1 MGRPLSKKFIGNR
14 NIGTT
19 GTGDDNGIGG
29 EGVASVT
36 ANTEGSYTTALPTAS
51 FSAPN
56 IPTGVTTTGIVHGHA
71 LSAATTS
78 NGTSYRVGDLLTVA
92 GGTKASAATFPV
104 ASITTLGIPTLV
116 NGGTNYDATNGTIGD
131 KVTFTHANFPTTPL
145 RVRVTSST
153 TGTANSIT
161 VEQAGVWTGAGAP
174 PTTIQG
180 GVGGFTATTSGGPID
195 NNGVGMVISFTG
207 AQWGVYSFDTV
218 AVQGDYTVIPASPVS
233 FTGGSGTGATATV
246 PFGVSGIEITE
257 KGSGY
262 VSVAD
267 AAITFSGGAASYTP
281 VLTTDSGNVGSGT
294 NQENAIQ
301 ITAWVPATG
310 TAGNISGNGT
320 SAVVGDIV
328 RQTGNGKYI
337 VRTAQGVGRVKLV
350 AGTPAA
356 GEATIIATDSAGGN
370 YYVTKI
376 SDRRCNIVKGNQSG
390 TQFTTGSTGINV
402 SWTFNGTSG
411 TKVFAEQP
419 YLTANVNV
427 KIANA

>member
-19 GTGDDNGIGG
+19 GTGDNYGIGG

-104 ASITTLGIPTLV
+104 ASIITLSTPTLV

-131 KVTFTHANFPTTPL
+131 KVTFTHSNFSTPL

-180 GVGGFTATTSGGPID
+180 GQNGFTATTSGGPVD

-207 AQWGVYSFDTV
+207 EQWGVYSFDTV

-310 TAGNISGNGT
+310 AAGNISGNGT
-320 SAVVGDIV
+320 SAVAGDII

-350 AGTPAA
+350 AGTPAV
-356 GEATIIATDSAGGN
+356 GEATIIATDSAGGT

-376 SDRRCNIVKGNQSG
+376 SDRRCNIVANSG
-390 TQFTTGSTGINV
+390 SQFPTNTTV
-402 SWTFNGTSG
+402 SWTFNDTSG
-411 TKVFAEQP
+411 TKVFDEQP